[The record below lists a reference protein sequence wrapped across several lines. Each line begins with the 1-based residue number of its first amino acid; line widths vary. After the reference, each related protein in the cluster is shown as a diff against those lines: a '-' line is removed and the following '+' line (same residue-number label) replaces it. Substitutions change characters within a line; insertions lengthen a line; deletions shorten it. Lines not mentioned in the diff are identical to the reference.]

1 MNFSIKNNVVTK
13 EYKNKL
19 IIKKTNNF
27 NEIIKCMLMITN
39 ETSRTLFKCNNEV
52 TFIMKFYHL
61 NQLFI
66 KTFVL
71 RYRSLNDRYKNVA
84 LFIKQETIDLIHKNE
99 YICYSVSFNE
109 NTFYMNKIYIFIMR
123 NI

>member
-1 MNFSIKNNVVTK
+1 M
-13 EYKNKL
+13 
-19 IIKKTNNF
+19 
-27 NEIIKCMLMITN
+27 KC
-39 ETSRTLFKCNNEV
+39 C
-52 TFIMKFYHL
+52 HL
-61 NQLFI
+61 NQSFI

-84 LFIKQETIDLIHKNE
+84 LFIKQETIDIIHKNE